1 MTKNLENFEKK
12 ITKMSFEQA
21 IARLEEVVEMLS
33 ADNIDLDKMIELYQ
47 EGEMLKKHCQIRLD
61 EAKMKVEIVGGKKE

>member
-1 MTKNLENFEKK
+1 
-12 ITKMSFEQA
+12 MSFEQA